1 MMNYAGCC
9 KCQSRDFL
17 GEEGRVRSVTGGEEE
32 GVEGDSG
39 NEGDGEE
46 EEETISFK
54 RNSTQPKTLHH
65 FSILLSQSGE
75 TEYNICTWNS
85 SKII

>member
-1 MMNYAGCC
+1 MLNYAGCC
-9 KCQSRDFL
+9 KCRNRDFL
-17 GEEGRVRSVTGGEEE
+17 GEEGRVRSVGGVEGE

-54 RNSTQPKTLHH
+54 RKT
-65 FSILLSQSGE
+65 SISM
-75 TEYNICTWNS
+75 
-85 SKII
+85 KK

>member
-54 RNSTQPKTLHH
+54 RNSTQPENLTS
-65 FSILLSQSGE
+65 F
-75 TEYNICTWNS
+75 
-85 SKII
+85 